1 MAQPTA
7 NATEHTIAWVLNLE
21 ADLELA
27 DPDGFAPS
35 PRLQE
40 LAVQQGRN
48 FLAIAGENTAG
59 VRHVPLER
67 TDAYDACLSWCP
79 TPRAHGAAAA
89 RGARLP
95 DAPSITIL
103 REVNHRS
110 FAAALGIELPG
121 AGFVRSMPDLDAL
134 LAGSSA
140 GEGWLLKRPLGFSGR
155 GRKRVSGPILDGDR
169 RWAEASMEQ
178 YGVGLAVEPF
188 VAIEAEFAL
197 HGWLGRDGS
206 CLRGQPS
213 RLVCATDGAWLTT
226 RTDGVRL
233 ASVEARALR
242 AAFELAAEAL
252 LHGGYF
258 GPFAI
263 DAFRWHDARGAHFH
277 PLGEINAR
285 YTMGWFVGMGQR
297 RQDWLGRILAA
308 AP

>member
-1 MAQPTA
+1 MAQPTED
-7 NATEHTIAWVLNLE
+7 ATDHTIAWVLNLE

-35 PRLQE
+35 PRLLE
-40 LAVQQGRN
+40 LAIQQGRK

-59 VRHVPLER
+59 ARHVALER
-67 TDAYDACLSWCP
+67 TDAYDVCLSWCP
-79 TPRAHGAAAA
+79 TPRARGAAAA
-89 RGARLP
+89 RGTRLP
-95 DAPSITIL
+95 DAPPIDVL

-121 AGFVRSMPDLDAL
+121 AGFARSMPELDAML
-134 LAGSSA
+134 SGSSA
-140 GEGWLLKRPLGFSGR
+140 GDGWLLKRPLGFSGR
-155 GRKRVSGPILDGDR
+155 GRKRVSGPVLDGDR
-169 RWAEASMEQ
+169 RWAKASMEQ
-178 YGVGLAVEPF
+178 YGIGLAVEPF

-197 HGWLGRDGS
+197 HGWLGRDKT
-206 CLRGQPS
+206 CLRGEPS

-233 ASVEARALR
+233 ASAEARALH

-252 LHGGYF
+252 LHADYF

-263 DAFRWHDARGAHFH
+263 DAFRWRDARGAHFH

-285 YTMGWFVGMGQR
+285 YTMGWFAGMER
-297 RQDWLGRILAA
+297 RRRDWLCRILAE